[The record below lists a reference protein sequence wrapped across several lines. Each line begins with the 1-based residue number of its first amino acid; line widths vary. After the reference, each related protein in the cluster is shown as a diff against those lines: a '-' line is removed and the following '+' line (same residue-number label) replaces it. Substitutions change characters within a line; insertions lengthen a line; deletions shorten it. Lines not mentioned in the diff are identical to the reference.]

1 MLSKRIMSKL
11 SPPSRAEIRHGD
23 LTVDQLREVA
33 EHGADTGLLG
43 FTSYTD
49 TLAFARKNKRAI
61 MTALIDDVD
70 EFGMS
75 GCAAMMVTWKCLAG
89 MTRKEIGHALHLFM
103 LGDTNDDVVTVAN
116 ALAWYALERA
126 ANEVES
132 LKGE

>member
-1 MLSKRIMSKL
+1 MLSKRTMSKL
-11 SPPSRAEIRHGD
+11 SPLSRAAIRHGE

-33 EHGADTGLLG
+33 EHGADTGWLG

-70 EFGMS
+70 ECGMP
-75 GCAAMMVTWKCLAG
+75 GCAAMMVTWKCMAG
-89 MTRKEIGHALHLFM
+89 MNRKEIDQALQLF
-103 LGDTNDDVVTVAN
+103 LIGDVNEDVFTVAN